1 MKYNGDS
8 KNGQFTVRV
17 YNTWNSGVSDESFGI
32 DNDVLKQLTSTGGG
46 MKKITA
52 NSQNPIDQQDWNCDK
67 ITNCGTFGRSACW

>member
-1 MKYNGDS
+1 M
-8 KNGQFTVRV
+8 RV
-17 YNTWNSGVSDESFGI
+17 YNTLYSGVSDESFGI

-67 ITNCGTFGRSACW
+67 ITNCGVIDNDNICGGFNVKDQG